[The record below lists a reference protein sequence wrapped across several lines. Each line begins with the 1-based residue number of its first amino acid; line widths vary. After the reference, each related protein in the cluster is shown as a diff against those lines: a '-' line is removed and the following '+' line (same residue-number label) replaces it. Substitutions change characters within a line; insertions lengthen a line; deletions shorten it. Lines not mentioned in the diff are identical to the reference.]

1 MKITTRRDYSVFIN
15 IPLLWFLLAIVRW
28 RINTAPLELEMLNE
42 GSALLRQILSGLIL
56 AGLLVLVHRR
66 ISLRR
71 LFRDNPWVVLLFFYM
86 GVSVLWS
93 AFPGISFKRWI
104 KTFGVL
110 VMVLVILT
118 EENPP
123 EAVKAIFRRFAI
135 LTLPLSLV
143 LIHAVPSLGWRILL
157 DEEGREMI
165 GITQGKNSL
174 GILALMIAVFYTWE
188 VWTSYRQ
195 GKVKKSDAA
204 FLGMAVYTLVISNS
218 VTSLFSY
225 LVFLSLM
232 TMLSWSATNLSR
244 NLLITVYA
252 AVMVVVALNLFEELF
267 IHGSFLA
274 LVFNY
279 FGRDLSFTGRW
290 DLWHYVLQVAGY
302 VLILGYGYGSFWLA
316 GPHIYYSHEQWHANE
331 AHNGYLDVYL
341 ELGAV
346 GLALVVA
353 VIISGYRKI
362 VRGYPREPVF
372 SSFRFSV
379 FVVILLH
386 NMTETSLCKLNNPLW
401 FLFLL
406 MVVSYANP
414 RIQPV
419 PQTVSQG
426 AG

>member
-1 MKITTRRDYSVFIN
+1 MPKK
-15 IPLLWFLLAIVRW
+15 A
-28 RINTAPLELEMLNE
+28 A
-42 GSALLRQILSGLIL
+42 
-56 AGLLVLVHRR
+56 
-66 ISLRR
+66 SL
-71 LFRDNPWVVLLFFYM
+71 F
-86 GVSVLWS
+86 
-93 AFPGISFKRWI
+93 
-104 KTFGVL
+104 
-110 VMVLVILT
+110 
-118 EENPP
+118 
-123 EAVKAIFRRFAI
+123 
-135 LTLPLSLV
+135 
-143 LIHAVPSLGWRILL
+143 
-157 DEEGREMI
+157 
-165 GITQGKNSL
+165 
-174 GILALMIAVFYTWE
+174 
-188 VWTSYRQ
+188 WTSYRQ

-274 LVFNY
+274 LVFKY

-290 DLWHYVLQVAGY
+290 DLWHYVLKVAGY
-302 VLILGYGYGSFWLA
+302 VVILGYGYGSFWLA